1 MIVTFV
7 LSVRNDYNLLFS
19 AKLIM
24 SNQNYSKNGLLDFLK
39 EAAVTGIMNP
49 GVARSRKT
57 AAEKL
62 LDHVNAE
69 ERINLRI
76 LDVDE
81 LCSRIHKMED
91 SSIREE
97 ALNLYNSRL
106 KSALTDY
113 FQWLEH
119 PESFTSSGSNKAPVQ
134 QVQKRDMEE
143 QRALES
149 IALHHAGTQDDI
161 IPIPLR
167 EDLIV
172 YLQGLPLN
180 LTAKEAKKIVD
191 VVKAYVQEGEDE

>member
-1 MIVTFV
+1 MVD
-7 LSVRNDYNLLFS
+7 R
-19 AKLIM
+19 
-24 SNQNYSKNGLLDFLK
+24 NYSKHGLLDFLK

-62 LDHVNAE
+62 LDHVTAE
-69 ERINLRI
+69 ERINLRL

-81 LCSRIHKMED
+81 LCSRIHKLED

-106 KSALTDY
+106 KAAMEDY
-113 FQWLEH
+113 FEWLKN
-119 PESFTSSGSNKAPVQ
+119 PESFTSTGNHLAPAK
-134 QVQKRDMEE
+134 QVQKRDREE
-143 QRALES
+143 QKALES

-180 LTAKEAKKIVD
+180 LTDSEAKKIIK
-191 VVKAYVQEGEDE
+191 VVSAYVQGDQDE

>member
-1 MIVTFV
+1 MA
-7 LSVRNDYNLLFS
+7 D
-19 AKLIM
+19 
-24 SNQNYSKNGLLDFLK
+24 QNYSKNGLLDFLK

-62 LDHVNAE
+62 LDHVTAE
-69 ERINLRI
+69 ERINLRM

-81 LCSRIHKMED
+81 LCSRIHKLEE

-97 ALNLYNSRL
+97 AMNLYNSRL
-106 KSALTDY
+106 KAALDDY
-113 FQWLEH
+113 FSWINS
-119 PESFTSSGSNKAPVQ
+119 PESFTSTGSNMAPVH
-134 QVQKRDMEE
+134 QVQKRNNDE
-143 QRALES
+143 QKALES

-167 EDLIV
+167 DDLIV

-180 LTAKEAKKIVD
+180 LTAKEANKIVN
-191 VVKAYVQEGEDE
+191 VVKAYVQSDHMESEQGTPNE

>member
-1 MIVTFV
+1 MAD
-7 LSVRNDYNLLFS
+7 LD
-19 AKLIM
+19 
-24 SNQNYSKNGLLDFLK
+24 YSKNGLLNFLK

-62 LDHVNAE
+62 LDHVTAD
-69 ERINLRI
+69 ERINLRQ

-81 LCSRIHKMED
+81 LCSRIHKLED

-97 ALNLYNSRL
+97 AMNLYNSRL
-106 KSALTDY
+106 KAAMDDY
-113 FQWLEH
+113 FCWLDN
-119 PESFTSSGSNKAPVQ
+119 PESFTSTGSNLAPAK
-134 QVQKRDMEE
+134 QVQKRDLEE
-143 QRALES
+143 QKALES

-167 EDLIV
+167 EGLIV

-180 LTAKEAKKIVD
+180 LTASEAKKIVD
-191 VVKAYVQEGEDE
+191 VVKAYVQEDQGGGEHHE

>member
-1 MIVTFV
+1 MKMT
-7 LSVRNDYNLLFS
+7 D
-19 AKLIM
+19 
-24 SNQNYSKNGLLDFLK
+24 QNYSRQGLLDFLK
-39 EAAVTGIMNP
+39 QAAVTGIMNP

-62 LDHVNAE
+62 LDHVTAE
-69 ERINLRI
+69 ERINLRQ

-81 LCSRIHKMED
+81 LCSRIHKLED

-97 ALNLYNSRL
+97 AMNLYNARL
-106 KSALTDY
+106 KSAMKDY
-113 FQWLEH
+113 FMWIEN
-119 PESFTSSGSNKAPVQ
+119 PEGFSANSNLNSPTQKVQ
-134 QVQKRDMEE
+134 QRDLEE

-180 LTAKEAKKIVD
+180 LTQGEADKIVQ
-191 VVKAYVQEGEDE
+191 VVKAYVQQTADPEAKPFAEGGASHE

>member
-1 MIVTFV
+1 MT
-7 LSVRNDYNLLFS
+7 D
-19 AKLIM
+19 
-24 SNQNYSKNGLLDFLK
+24 QNYSRSGLLNFLK

-62 LDHVNAE
+62 LDHVTAD
-69 ERINLRI
+69 ERINLRM

-81 LCSRIHKMED
+81 LCSRIHKLED

-97 ALNLYNSRL
+97 AMNLYSSRL
-106 KSALTDY
+106 KAAIDDY
-113 FQWLEH
+113 FDWLEN
-119 PESFTSSGSNKAPVQ
+119 PETFTSTGSHLAPVK
-134 QVQKRDMEE
+134 QVQKRDRDE
-143 QRALES
+143 QKALES

-180 LTAKEAKKIVD
+180 LTATEANKIVN
-191 VVKAYVQEGEDE
+191 VVKAYVQSDHESGAVDE

>member
-1 MIVTFV
+1 MP
-7 LSVRNDYNLLFS
+7 DHDFS
-19 AKLIM
+19 KL
-24 SNQNYSKNGLLDFLK
+24 GLLKFLK
-39 EAAVTGIMNP
+39 QSAVTGIMNP

-62 LDHVNAE
+62 LDHVTAE

-76 LDVDE
+76 LDVDD

-97 ALNLYNSRL
+97 AINLYKSRL
-106 KSALTDY
+106 KAALSDY
-113 FQWLEH
+113 FRWLQD
-119 PESFTSSGSNKAPVQ
+119 PESFTSSGSNMTPAK
-134 QVQKRDMEE
+134 QVQKRDQEE

-167 EDLIV
+167 KDLVV

-180 LTAKEAKKIVD
+180 LTAKEAKKIID
-191 VVKAYVQEGEDE
+191 VVKAYVQGGEDE

>member
-1 MIVTFV
+1 MP
-7 LSVRNDYNLLFS
+7 DHDFS
-19 AKLIM
+19 KL
-24 SNQNYSKNGLLDFLK
+24 GLLKFLK
-39 EAAVTGIMNP
+39 QSAVTGIMNP

-62 LDHVNAE
+62 LDHVTAE

-76 LDVDE
+76 LDVDD

-97 ALNLYNSRL
+97 AINLYKSRL
-106 KSALTDY
+106 KAALSDY
-113 FQWLEH
+113 FQWLQD
-119 PESFTSSGSNKAPVQ
+119 PESFTSSGSNMTPAK
-134 QVQKRDMEE
+134 QVQKRDQEE

-167 EDLIV
+167 KDLVV

-180 LTAKEAKKIVD
+180 LTAKEAKKIID
-191 VVKAYVQEGEDE
+191 VVKAYVQGGEDE

>member
-1 MIVTFV
+1 MAE
-7 LSVRNDYNLLFS
+7 LD
-19 AKLIM
+19 
-24 SNQNYSKNGLLDFLK
+24 YSKNGLMQFLK

-57 AAEKL
+57 AAQKL
-62 LDHVNAE
+62 LDHLNAE
-69 ERINLRI
+69 ERINLRQ

-97 ALNLYNSRL
+97 AMNLYNARL
-106 KSALTDY
+106 KSALDDY
-113 FQWLEH
+113 FNYLQN
-119 PESFTSSGSNKAPVQ
+119 PEAFTSTGSNMAPVKP
-134 QVQKRDMEE
+134 VQKRDQEE

-180 LTAKEAKKIVD
+180 LSQAEADKIVH
-191 VVKAYVQEGEDE
+191 VVKAYVQQTDDGGAPHE

>member
-1 MIVTFV
+1 MAD
-7 LSVRNDYNLLFS
+7 LD
-19 AKLIM
+19 
-24 SNQNYSKNGLLDFLK
+24 YSKNGLLKFLK
-39 EAAVTGIMNP
+39 ESAVTGIMNP

-62 LDHVNAE
+62 LDHVTAE
-69 ERINLRI
+69 ERINLRV

-113 FQWLEH
+113 FQWLKH
-119 PESFTSSGSNKAPVQ
+119 PETFTSSGSNMAPAK
-134 QVQKRDMEE
+134 QVQKRDQEE
-143 QRALES
+143 QRALEA

-167 EDLIV
+167 DDLIV

-180 LTAKEAKKIVD
+180 LTDKEAHKIVS
-191 VVKAYVQEGEDE
+191 VVKAYVQGGDDE

>member
-1 MIVTFV
+1 M
-7 LSVRNDYNLLFS
+7 
-19 AKLIM
+19 AK
-24 SNQNYSKNGLLDFLK
+24 QNCSKHGLLDFLK

-69 ERINLRI
+69 ERINLRL

-81 LCSRIHKMED
+81 LCSRIHKLEE

-106 KSALTDY
+106 KAALADY
-113 FQWLEH
+113 FNWLAD
-119 PESFTSSGSNKAPVQ
+119 PESFTSTASNRAPAK
-134 QVQKRDMEE
+134 QVQKRDREE
-143 QRALES
+143 QKALEA

-167 EDLIV
+167 EDLII
-172 YLQGLPLN
+172 YIQGLPLN

-191 VVKAYVQEGEDE
+191 VVKAYVQGGEDE

>member
-1 MIVTFV
+1 MA
-7 LSVRNDYNLLFS
+7 D
-19 AKLIM
+19 
-24 SNQNYSKNGLLDFLK
+24 QNYSRDGLLDFLK
-39 EAAVTGIMNP
+39 EAAVTGIINP

-62 LDHVNAE
+62 LDHLTPE
-69 ERINLRI
+69 ERINLRQ

-97 ALNLYNSRL
+97 AINLYNSRL
-106 KSALTDY
+106 KSALADY
-113 FQWLEH
+113 FNFLADPQ
-119 PESFTSSGSNKAPVQ
+119 SFRSSASNFAPAV
-134 QVQKRDMEE
+134 QVQKRDSAE
-143 QRALES
+143 QHALES
-149 IALHHAGTQDDI
+149 IALHRAGTQDDI

-180 LTAKEAKKIVD
+180 LSASEAHKIVT
-191 VVKAYVQEGEDE
+191 VVKAYVQSDQEEGAGE

>member
-1 MIVTFV
+1 M
-7 LSVRNDYNLLFS
+7 
-19 AKLIM
+19 AE
-24 SNQNYSKNGLLDFLK
+24 QNYSKNGLLDFLK

-62 LDHVNAE
+62 LDHVTAE
-69 ERINLRI
+69 ERINLRM

-97 ALNLYNSRL
+97 AMNLYNSRL
-106 KSALTDY
+106 KSALADY
-113 FQWLEH
+113 FDWLNN
-119 PESFTSSGSNKAPVQ
+119 PEAFTSTGSNMAPVK
-134 QVQKRDMEE
+134 QVQKRDLEE
-143 QRALES
+143 QKALES

-180 LTAKEAKKIVD
+180 LTGAEAKKIVK
-191 VVKAYVQEGEDE
+191 VVKAYVQGADDE

>member
-1 MIVTFV
+1 
-7 LSVRNDYNLLFS
+7 
-19 AKLIM
+19 M
-24 SNQNYSKNGLLDFLK
+24 SNQNYSKDGLMRFLK
-39 EAAVTGIMNP
+39 ESALSGIMNP

-62 LDHVNAE
+62 LDHLTSD

-81 LCSRIHKMED
+81 LCSRIHKLED
-91 SSIREE
+91 SSIRKE
-97 ALNLYNSRL
+97 AMNLYNARL
-106 KSALTDY
+106 KSALDDY
-113 FQWLEH
+113 FTYLDS
-119 PESFTSSGSNKAPVQ
+119 PETFTSTGSNLAPAK
-134 QVQKRDMEE
+134 QVQKRDQEE
-143 QRALES
+143 QKALES

-180 LTAKEAKKIVD
+180 LTQSEANKIVN
-191 VVKAYVQEGEDE
+191 VVKAYVQIDTGVHDE

>member
-1 MIVTFV
+1 MT
-7 LSVRNDYNLLFS
+7 D
-19 AKLIM
+19 
-24 SNQNYSKNGLLDFLK
+24 QNYSRQGLLDFLK
-39 EAAVTGIMNP
+39 QAAVTGIMNP

-62 LDHVNAE
+62 LDHVTAE
-69 ERINLRI
+69 ERINLRQ

-81 LCSRIHKMED
+81 LCSRIHKLED

-97 ALNLYNSRL
+97 AMNLYNARL
-106 KSALTDY
+106 KSAMKDY
-113 FQWLEH
+113 FMWIEN
-119 PESFTSSGSNKAPVQ
+119 PEGFSANSNLNSPTQKVQ
-134 QVQKRDMEE
+134 QRDLEE

-180 LTAKEAKKIVD
+180 LTQGEADKIVQ
-191 VVKAYVQEGEDE
+191 VVKAYVQQTADPEAKPFAEGGASHE

>member
-1 MIVTFV
+1 MA
-7 LSVRNDYNLLFS
+7 D
-19 AKLIM
+19 
-24 SNQNYSKNGLLDFLK
+24 QEYSKHGLLNFLK

-49 GVARSRKT
+49 GIARSRKT

-62 LDHVNAE
+62 LGHVTAE
-69 ERINLRI
+69 ERINLRM

-81 LCSRIHKMED
+81 LCSRIHKLED

-97 ALNLYNSRL
+97 AMNLYNSRL
-106 KSALTDY
+106 KAAMTDY
-113 FQWLEH
+113 FAWLDNPEH
-119 PESFTSSGSNKAPVQ
+119 FSSSGSNLSPVK
-134 QVQKRDMEE
+134 QVQKRDHEE

-167 EDLIV
+167 PDLIV

-180 LTAKEAKKIVD
+180 LTAAEAKKIVK
-191 VVKAYVQEGEDE
+191 VVTAYVQGDTDE

>member
-1 MIVTFV
+1 M
-7 LSVRNDYNLLFS
+7 
-19 AKLIM
+19 A
-24 SNQNYSKNGLLDFLK
+24 NQDYSKNGLLDFLK

-62 LDHVNAE
+62 LDHVTAE
-69 ERINLRI
+69 ERINLRM

-81 LCSRIHKMED
+81 LCSRIHKLED

-97 ALNLYNSRL
+97 AMNLYNSRL
-106 KSALTDY
+106 KAALDD
-113 FQWLEH
+113 FFSWVKS
-119 PESFTSSGSNKAPVQ
+119 PESFTSTGNHMAPAKL
-134 QVQKRDMEE
+134 VQKRNSEE
-143 QRALES
+143 QKALES

-180 LTAKEAKKIVD
+180 LTATEANKIVN
-191 VVKAYVQEGEDE
+191 VVKAYVQSDHLQNDQAQGETDE

>member
-1 MIVTFV
+1 MIII
-7 LSVRNDYNLLFS
+7 YLL
-19 AKLIM
+19 LM
-24 SNQNYSKNGLLDFLK
+24 DVNMVDQNYSKAGLLNFLK

-62 LDHVNAE
+62 LDHVTTE

-76 LDVDE
+76 LDVDA
-81 LCSRIHKMED
+81 LCSRIHKLED

-97 ALNLYNSRL
+97 AMNLYNSRL
-106 KSALTDY
+106 KAALDDY
-113 FQWLEH
+113 FSWAKN
-119 PESFTSSGSNKAPVQ
+119 PESFTSTGSHMAPAKR
-134 QVQKRDMEE
+134 VQKRDNEE
-143 QRALES
+143 QKALES

-167 EDLIV
+167 DDLIV

-180 LTAKEAKKIVD
+180 LTTKEASKIVN
-191 VVKAYVQEGEDE
+191 VVKAYVQSDHLQSNQAQGAANE

>member
-1 MIVTFV
+1 M
-7 LSVRNDYNLLFS
+7 
-19 AKLIM
+19 AE
-24 SNQNYSKNGLLDFLK
+24 QNYSKNGLLEFLK

-62 LDHVNAE
+62 LGHVTAE
-69 ERINLRI
+69 ERINLRL

-97 ALNLYNSRL
+97 AMNLYNARL
-106 KSALTDY
+106 KAALDDY
-113 FQWLEH
+113 FNYLKS
-119 PESFTSSGSNKAPVQ
+119 PETFTSTGSNMAPAK
-134 QVQKRDMEE
+134 QVQKRDQEE
-143 QRALES
+143 QKALES

-180 LTAKEAKKIVD
+180 LSQAEADKIVH
-191 VVKAYVQEGEDE
+191 VVKAYVQHSGDDGASDE

>member
-1 MIVTFV
+1 M
-7 LSVRNDYNLLFS
+7 D
-19 AKLIM
+19 
-24 SNQNYSKNGLLDFLK
+24 NQKYSKDGLLDFLK

-57 AAEKL
+57 AAENL
-62 LDHVNAE
+62 LDHVTAE
-69 ERINLRI
+69 ERINLRQ

-81 LCSRIHKMED
+81 LCSRIHKLDD

-97 ALNLYNSRL
+97 AMNLYNQRL
-106 KSALTDY
+106 KSALDDY
-113 FQWLEH
+113 FTYLDC
-119 PESFTSSGSNKAPVQ
+119 PETFTSTGSNSASTV
-134 QVQKRDMEE
+134 QVQKRDLAE

-149 IALHHAGTQDDI
+149 ITLHHAGTQDDI

-180 LTAKEAKKIVD
+180 LTAMEAKKIIT
-191 VVKAYVQEGEDE
+191 VVSAYVQNDQTEGAAE

>member
-1 MIVTFV
+1 MV
-7 LSVRNDYNLLFS
+7 D
-19 AKLIM
+19 
-24 SNQNYSKNGLLDFLK
+24 QNYSKSGLLNFLK

-62 LDHVNAE
+62 LDHVSAE
-69 ERINLRI
+69 ERINLRM

-81 LCSRIHKMED
+81 LCSRIHKLEE

-97 ALNLYNSRL
+97 AMNLYNSRL
-106 KSALTDY
+106 KSALEDY
-113 FQWLEH
+113 FDWLQN
-119 PESFTSSGSNKAPVQ
+119 PESFTSSGSHMAPVK
-134 QVQKRDMEE
+134 QVQKRDRAE
-143 QRALES
+143 QKALES

-167 EDLIV
+167 ENLIV

-180 LTAKEAKKIVD
+180 LSAAEANKIVN
-191 VVKAYVQEGEDE
+191 VVKAYVQSDQDQGTADE

>member
-1 MIVTFV
+1 MA
-7 LSVRNDYNLLFS
+7 NLDH
-19 AKLIM
+19 
-24 SNQNYSKNGLLDFLK
+24 SKDGLLDFLK
-39 EAAVTGIMNP
+39 QAAVTGIMNP

-62 LDHVNAE
+62 LDHVTAE
-69 ERINLRI
+69 ERINLRQ

-81 LCSRIHKMED
+81 LCSRIHKLEE

-97 ALNLYNSRL
+97 AMNLYNIRL
-106 KSALTDY
+106 KSALGDY
-113 FQWLEH
+113 FSYLNC
-119 PESFTSSGSNKAPVQ
+119 PETFSATGSNSTPNVP
-134 QVQKRDMEE
+134 VQKRDLAE
-143 QRALES
+143 QQALES

-180 LTAKEAKKIVD
+180 LSSTEAQKIVA
-191 VVKAYVQEGEDE
+191 VIKAYVQSDLSTLQDQGIKK

>member
-1 MIVTFV
+1 MIIIYF
-7 LSVRNDYNLLFS
+7 LFLN
-19 AKLIM
+19 AKMADLD
-24 SNQNYSKNGLLDFLK
+24 YSKNGLLDFLK

-57 AAEKL
+57 AAAKL
-62 LDHVNAE
+62 LDHVTAE
-69 ERINLRI
+69 ERINLRQ

-81 LCSRIHKMED
+81 LCSRIHKLED

-97 ALNLYNSRL
+97 AMNLYNSRL
-106 KSALTDY
+106 KSALDDY
-113 FQWLEH
+113 FDWLEN
-119 PESFTSSGSNKAPVQ
+119 PETFASSGSNSAPAK
-134 QVQKRDMEE
+134 QVQKRDLAE

-180 LTAKEAKKIVD
+180 LTSAEAQKIIK
-191 VVKAYVQEGEDE
+191 VVSAYVESDTKQGDGDE

>member
-1 MIVTFV
+1 
-7 LSVRNDYNLLFS
+7 
-19 AKLIM
+19 M
-24 SNQNYSKNGLLDFLK
+24 SNQNYSKDGLLDFLK

-57 AAEKL
+57 AAETL
-62 LDHVNAE
+62 LDHVTAE
-69 ERINLRI
+69 ERINLRQ

-81 LCSRIHKMED
+81 LCSRIHKIED

-97 ALNLYNSRL
+97 AMNLYNSRL
-106 KSALTDY
+106 KSALDDY
-113 FQWLEH
+113 FSYLSC
-119 PESFTSSGSNKAPVQ
+119 PETFSSTGSNSAPAV
-134 QVQKRDMEE
+134 QVQKRDLAE

-167 EDLIV
+167 DDLIV

-180 LTAKEAKKIVD
+180 LTAKEASKIVD
-191 VVKAYVQEGEDE
+191 VVKAYVQSDRVQGAEK

>member
-1 MIVTFV
+1 MD
-7 LSVRNDYNLLFS
+7 NH
-19 AKLIM
+19 
-24 SNQNYSKNGLLDFLK
+24 NYSKDGLLNFLK

-62 LDHVNAE
+62 LDHVNAD
-69 ERINLRI
+69 ERINLRQ

-81 LCSRIHKMED
+81 LCSRIHKLED

-97 ALNLYNSRL
+97 AMNLYNSRL
-106 KSALTDY
+106 KSALDDY
-113 FQWLEH
+113 FSYLEC
-119 PESFTSSGSNKAPVQ
+119 PETFRSSGSNSTPAN
-134 QVQKRDMEE
+134 QVQKRDIAE

-167 EDLIV
+167 ENLIV
-172 YLQGLPLN
+172 YLQGLPLS
-180 LTAKEAKKIVD
+180 LTAKEAEKIIA
-191 VVKAYVQEGEDE
+191 VVSAYVQADQTNGAEE

>member
-1 MIVTFV
+1 M
-7 LSVRNDYNLLFS
+7 
-19 AKLIM
+19 A
-24 SNQNYSKNGLLDFLK
+24 NQNYSKDGLMRFLK
-39 EAAVTGIMNP
+39 ESALSGIMNP

-62 LDHVNAE
+62 LDHLTAD
-69 ERINLRI
+69 ERINLRQ

-81 LCSRIHKMED
+81 LCSRIHKIED

-97 ALNLYNSRL
+97 AMNLYNARL
-106 KSALTDY
+106 KSALDDY
-113 FQWLEH
+113 FNYLKC
-119 PESFTSSGSNKAPVQ
+119 PETFTSTGSNMAPVK
-134 QVQKRDMEE
+134 QVQKRDNEE

-167 EDLIV
+167 EGLIV

-180 LTAKEAKKIVD
+180 LTQVEANKIVN
-191 VVKAYVQEGEDE
+191 VVKAYVQKDAGVHDE